1 MIECEDQVVTNQQN
15 KDMKRSF
22 IKEKAKLH
30 KNSNGSFRA
39 EEYGGIMSIVIQ
51 GRVLRKYNRSNLSNE
66 VQTAGEKEYKTE
78 KAARNAFERITGL
91 YLPVPVV

>member
-22 IKEKAKLH
+22 IKENAKLH

-39 EEYGGIMSIVIQ
+39 EEHCGVMSIVIQ
-51 GRVLRKYNRSNLSNE
+51 GRVLRKYNRSNFSNE
-66 VQTAGEKEYKTE
+66 VQTAGEKEYKTDN
-78 KAARNAFERITGL
+78 AARNAFERITGL